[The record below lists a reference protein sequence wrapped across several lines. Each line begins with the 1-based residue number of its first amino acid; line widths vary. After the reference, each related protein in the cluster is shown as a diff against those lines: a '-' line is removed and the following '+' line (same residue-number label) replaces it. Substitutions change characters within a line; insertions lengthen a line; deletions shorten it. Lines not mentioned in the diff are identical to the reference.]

1 VLRVLPIVATIAFW
15 LFCVLDVATSDPDDV
30 RVLPK
35 RIWLVV
41 VALLVPIGGLLW
53 LFLGRPQGD
62 GGRGPA
68 RPRRPGGRTP
78 PARRQPPRGPDDD
91 PRFLRDLDRR
101 LSQDEGGPSGADGGE
116 QDGGHDG
123 AR

>member
-1 VLRVLPIVATIAFW
+1 MLRVLPIVATFAFW
-15 LFCVLDVATSDPDDV
+15 LYCLLDVVTSDPDDV
-30 RVLPK
+30 RLLPK

-68 RPRRPGGRTP
+68 WPRGPAGRTP
-78 PARRQPPRGPDDD
+78 PSRRSPRRPAPRGPDDD
-91 PRFLRDLDRR
+91 PAFLRDLDRR
-101 LSQDEGGPSGADGGE
+101 TSRDDGADA
-116 QDGGHDG
+116 GHEG
-123 AR
+123 